1 LRLALKTV
9 DRSGQCPA
17 RIVHVSRRP
26 SGFPERVQPYRP
38 NFLRRTISRYQL
50 VELFVIIGIILMVWG
65 ALSLGRVTSAL
76 KQAPSGWLDSV
87 RIEILDSDSIRSG
100 RQLYR
105 LVGFNTPES
114 GDNAACERERIL
126 AAEATRRLRQLV
138 AGAELDLRRV
148 PCACPRG
155 TEGTGQCNYGRLCG
169 TLTVRGQDVGTILI
183 AEGLAERYVCGPTS
197 CPPRKSWCSL

>member
-1 LRLALKTV
+1 MSRV
-9 DRSGQCPA
+9 VHPDFEHGQ
-17 RIVHVSRRP
+17 
-26 SGFPERVQPYRP
+26 RVQHYRP
-38 NFLRRTISRYQL
+38 NILRRTISRYQL

-76 KQAPSGWLDSV
+76 KKAPSGWLDSV

-100 RQLYR
+100 RQIYR
-105 LVGFNTPES
+105 LVGFSTPES
-114 GDNAACERERIL
+114 GAAACERERIL

>member
-1 LRLALKTV
+1 MPREDRPCLA
-9 DRSGQCPA
+9 SSI
-17 RIVHVSRRP
+17 RIS
-26 SGFPERVQPYRP
+26 SAASAFEPYRP

-50 VELFVIIGIILMVWG
+50 VELFVIIGIILAVWG

-76 KQAPSGWLDSV
+76 NQAPSGWLESV
-87 RIEILDSDSIRSG
+87 RIEILDGDSIRSG
-100 RQLYR
+100 RQIYR
-105 LVGFNTPES
+105 LIGFNTPES
-114 GDNAACERERIL
+114 GDSAACERERKL

-169 TLTVRGQDVGTILI
+169 TLTVGGQDVGTILI

>member
-1 LRLALKTV
+1 MHVGQHVALLV
-9 DRSGQCPA
+9 HHRGQ
-17 RIVHVSRRP
+17 
-26 SGFPERVQPYRP
+26 RVEPHRP

-65 ALSLGRVTSAL
+65 ALSLGRVTTAL
-76 KQAPSGWLDSV
+76 KAPSGWLDSV
-87 RIEILDSDSIRSG
+87 RIEVLDGDTIRTG
-100 RQLYR
+100 RQIYR

-114 GDNAACERERIL
+114 GANAQCEHERIL
-126 AAEATRRLRQLV
+126 AARATRRLRQLA

-169 TLTVRGQDVGTILI
+169 ALTVGGRDVGTILI
-183 AEGLAERYVCGPTS
+183 AEGLAEPYLCGSTS
-197 CPPRKSWCSL
+197 CPPRKSWCLL